1 MSTQRSYFSDEFFRF
16 LRELKN
22 NNNRE
27 WFNANKQRYEK
38 EVRDPA
44 LQFIADFAPHLKKIN
59 KHFLADPR
67 PNGGSLFRIYRD
79 IRFSSD
85 KSPYKTHLGAWFKH
99 ERPFDGSA
107 PGFYL
112 HLDPEDCFA
121 AAGLWHPDPKTLNK
135 VRSGILNRTSEWKKI
150 KAGGLKIEG
159 ASLKRPPRGF
169 DADHPFIKDLMQT
182 DFVSSIRFTTKEMKN
197 PKFLDQYTE
206 SCRKM
211 NPLVAFLTKSVG
223 LPW

>member
-1 MSTQRSYFSDEFFRF
+1 MSNQRSYFTDEFFRF

-59 KHFLADPR
+59 SHFVADPR
-67 PNGGSLFRIYRD
+67 PSGGSLFRIYRD
-79 IRFSSD
+79 IRFSAD
-85 KSPYKTHLGAWFKH
+85 KSPYKTHLGAHFQH
-99 ERPFDGSA
+99 ERPSDGSA

-112 HLDPEDCFA
+112 HLEPDGCFS

-135 VRSGILNRTSEWKKI
+135 LRSGILNRTAEWKKLKNSGI
-150 KAGGLKIEG
+150 KIEG
-159 ASLKRPPRGF
+159 DSLKRPPRGYA
-169 DADHPFIKDLMQT
+169 ADHPYIKDLMLK
-182 DFVSSIRFTTKEMKN
+182 DFVSSHRFTNKELKS
-197 PKFLDQYTE
+197 PQFLQQFTD
-206 SCRKM
+206 SCREM
-211 NPLVAFLTKSVG
+211 SPLVAFLTKSVG

>member
-1 MSTQRSYFSDEFFRF
+1 MSQRSYFTDEFFRF
-16 LRELKN
+16 LRELKK

-44 LQFIADFAPHLKKIN
+44 LQFIADFAPLLKKIN
-59 KHFLADPR
+59 NHFVADPR

-79 IRFSSD
+79 IRFSAD

-112 HLDPEDCFA
+112 HLDPAECFA

-135 VRSGILNRTSEWKKI
+135 VRSGILNRSAEWKKL
-150 KAGGLKIEG
+150 KSRGLKIEG
-159 ASLKRPPRGF
+159 GSLKRPPRGF
-169 DADHPFIKDLMQT
+169 DADHPFIEDLMRT
-182 DFVSSIRFTTKEMKN
+182 DFVSSIPFTNKEMKSA
-197 PKFLDQYTE
+197 KFLEQYAE

-211 NPLVAFLTKSVG
+211 SPLVAFLTKTVG

>member
-1 MSTQRSYFSDEFFRF
+1 MRQQSYFTDEFFRF
-16 LRELKN
+16 LRELKK

-59 KHFLADPR
+59 NHFVADPK

-79 IRFSSD
+79 IRFSAD
-85 KSPYKTHLGAWFKH
+85 KSPYKTHLGAWFQH
-99 ERPFDGSA
+99 EKPTEGSS

-112 HLDPEDCFA
+112 HLDPDHCFA
-121 AAGLWHPDPKTLNK
+121 AAGLWHPEPKTLNK
-135 VRSGILNRTSEWKKI
+135 VRSAILNRTAEWKKV
-150 KAGGLKIEG
+150 KSTGLKIEG
-159 ASLKRPPRGF
+159 DSLKRPPRGF
-169 DADHPFIKDLMQT
+169 DVDHPFIKDLMQKDVVT
-182 DFVSSIRFTTKEMKN
+182 SVPFTNKEMKSPN
-197 PKFLDQYTE
+197 FLEQYTE

-211 NPLVAFLTKSVG
+211 SPLVAFLTKSVG

>member
-1 MSTQRSYFSDEFFRF
+1 MSQRSYFTDEFFRF

-44 LQFIADFAPHLKKIN
+44 LQFIADFAPLLKKIN
-59 KHFLADPR
+59 SHFVADPK

-79 IRFSSD
+79 IRFSAD
-85 KSPYKTHLGAWFKH
+85 KSPYKTHLGAWFEH
-99 ERPFDGSA
+99 ERPFDGSS

-112 HLDPEDCFA
+112 HLDPDHCFA

-135 VRSGILNRTSEWKKI
+135 VRSGILNRSAEWKKL
-150 KAGGLKIEG
+150 KNSGLKIEG
-159 ASLKRPPRGF
+159 DSLTRPPRGF
-169 DADHPFIKDLMQT
+169 DADHPHIKDLMQK
-182 DFVSSIRFTTKEMKN
+182 DFVTSVRFSNKELKST
-197 PKFLDQYTE
+197 KFLEQYAE

-211 NPLVAFLTKSVG
+211 SPLVAFLTKSVG